1 MGFLV
6 RLLEKGS
13 LKKPLHFTLDKI
25 MEEYIPAGEV
35 PPYAQELK
43 GLASKNNLNL
53 KDIAELAV
61 LVRTEIDQLKDE
73 VETFVVVTEK
83 AKRVQ
88 SNLNL
93 WNEILSELTWD
104 YSYQDEVTDTDSF
117 VHSKAVEEIPR
128 MHHAINQLL
137 EEKELLQLES
147 QLVLQSEI
155 LQSSIFSL
163 EQTLLAMIPEIRN
176 LKEKKTKLEEEIKS
190 FQKDAEELK
199 KMGEAAEVKPS
210 TQLWER
216 GKALVIRKRNLTAS
230 QKEVDAY
237 MEAVQKTAIQIFY
250 VFKEVSRSAAEGVR
264 SAINRLTAENKKAL
278 RKAEDIQGFTADR
291 KKLSQLYTLLELLD
305 DCMRIYQKYDRL
317 KP

>member
-6 RLLEKGS
+6 KLLEKGS

-25 MEEYIPAGEV
+25 VEEYIPAGEV

-43 GLASKNNLNL
+43 DLASKSNLNL

-88 SNLNL
+88 ANLNL
-93 WNEILSELTWD
+93 WNEILNELTWD
-104 YSYQDEVTDTDSF
+104 YSYQDEVTDIDTF
-117 VHSKAVEEIPR
+117 VNSKAVEELPR
-128 MHHAINQLL
+128 MHHAITQLL
-137 EEKELLQLES
+137 GEKEVLQLDS

-155 LQSSIFSL
+155 LQSSIFNL

-176 LKEKKTKLEEEIKS
+176 LKEKKTKLEEEIKI
-190 FQKDAEELK
+190 FQRDAEELK
-199 KMGEAAEVKPS
+199 EMGEAADPKRS
-210 TQLWER
+210 TQLSEK
-216 GKALVIRKRNLTAS
+216 GKALVIRKKNLTAS
-230 QKEVDAY
+230 EKELNAY
-237 MEAVQKTAIQIFY
+237 MEAVQKTAIQIFN
-250 VFKEVSRSAAEGVR
+250 VFKEVSRSAAGGVR
-264 SAINRLTAENKKAL
+264 AAINRLTGENKKAL
-278 RKAEDIQGFTADR
+278 RKAEDTKGFTEGR

-305 DCMRIYQKYDRL
+305 DCMRIHQKYDRL
-317 KP
+317 KS

>member
-25 MEEYIPAGEV
+25 VEEYIPAGEV

-104 YSYQDEVTDTDSF
+104 YFYQDEVTDTDSF

-147 QLVLQSEI
+147 QLVLQCEI

-176 LKEKKTKLEEEIKS
+176 FKEKKTKLEEEIKS

-230 QKEVDAY
+230 QKEVDDY

-278 RKAEDIQGFTADR
+278 RKAEDIQGFTEDR